1 MKQLRQ
7 RTKINFLKEEPSKE
21 AVEKHGHLEE
31 AFKNL
36 KRKRRGSPKYRN
48 EIVADDISA
57 HGNQQNV
64 GTSNSLGW

>member
-1 MKQLRQ
+1 
-7 RTKINFLKEEPSKE
+7 
-21 AVEKHGHLEE
+21 LEE

-48 EIVADDISA
+48 EIVADGISA

>member
-1 MKQLRQ
+1 MK
-7 RTKINFLKEEPSKE
+7 KPSKE

-31 AFKNL
+31 TFKNL
-36 KRKRRGSPKYRN
+36 KKKRRGSSKYRN
-48 EIVADDISA
+48 EIVADGISA